1 MISGFIRLADLDPIQ
16 GHPSLGKTR
25 RRPKR
30 DVLRNQPRLLVM
42 PLKLRLRSEV
52 HGASNHVFPDRADS
66 DVRSPPQD
74 PGVLLHVVLVLVLAR
89 DVH

>member
-16 GHPSLGKTR
+16 GHPSLGKT

-52 HGASNHVFPDRADS
+52 HGASDHVFPDRAD
-66 DVRSPPQD
+66 VRSPTGS
-74 PGVLLHVVLVLVLAR
+74 GVLLHVVLVLVLAR